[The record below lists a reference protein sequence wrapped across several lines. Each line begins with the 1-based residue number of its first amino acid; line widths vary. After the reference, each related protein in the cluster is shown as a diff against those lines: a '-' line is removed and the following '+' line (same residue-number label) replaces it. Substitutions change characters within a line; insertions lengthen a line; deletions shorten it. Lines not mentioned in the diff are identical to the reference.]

1 MTMILYGKVA
11 RDSVVSSLHVV
22 HVYMYMGLVSLLATN
37 IAMIETKFVYF

>member
-11 RDSVVSSLHVV
+11 RDSVVSWLHVV
-22 HVYMYMGLVSLLATN
+22 YMFMGLVSLLATN